1 MAPSVVLVEEHGT
14 DGADAGGVV
23 GEVPT
28 TSERRLTSL
37 LIRSPGFVDAIF
49 GSCAAAVTLVAST
62 NQTRCASSDQTSRK
76 ATSSMTTIDVPAA
89 APLTG
94 HMPAGMRSRPTR
106 AVTPQHVR
114 NITLAAA
121 GAGLIGSVAPWIIA
135 SGFINLNVGGMDG
148 DGKITLAVAIVAALI
163 ALAPAFPK
171 RLGLRIAAST
181 IGAATAGVALNV
193 LRQIYSSGS
202 QSDQAGVFL
211 SAGWGLWITLAAGIA
226 MTVVPWAAAIA
237 ARAPHTRQA

>member
-1 MAPSVVLVEEHGT
+1 
-14 DGADAGGVV
+14 
-23 GEVPT
+23 
-28 TSERRLTSL
+28 
-37 LIRSPGFVDAIF
+37 
-49 GSCAAAVTLVAST
+49 
-62 NQTRCASSDQTSRK
+62 
-76 ATSSMTTIDVPAA
+76 MTTLDVPAA

-94 HMPAGMRSRPTR
+94 HMPPGMRSRPTR
-106 AVTPQHVR
+106 SVTPQHVR

-121 GAGLIGSVAPWIIA
+121 GAGLIGSVAPWITA

-181 IGAATAGVALNV
+181 MGAATAGVALNV

-202 QSDQAGVFL
+202 QGDQAGVVL

-237 ARAPHTRQA
+237 ARAPHTRQD